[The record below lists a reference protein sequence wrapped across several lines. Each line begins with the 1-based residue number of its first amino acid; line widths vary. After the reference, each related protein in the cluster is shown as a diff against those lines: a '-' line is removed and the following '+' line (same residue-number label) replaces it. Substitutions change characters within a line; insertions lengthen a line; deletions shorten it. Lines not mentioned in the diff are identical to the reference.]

1 MITPVRT
8 RKICNGTGNCTLVQE
23 AARRRAVGLRWEPT
37 PQRLPRPWVRTR
49 EHGARN
55 HVHRRE
61 PLYIRPALLREPD
74 RYPMLPQLDEYTL
87 RRGLGGAR
95 YSFDLARMRFGRARL
110 GTGRQ
115 QVRSRPASGLSQL
128 QKALGQQN
136 YRASPRR

>member
-1 MITPVRT
+1 
-8 RKICNGTGNCTLVQE
+8 
-23 AARRRAVGLRWEPT
+23 VGLRWEPT

-61 PLYIRPALLREPD
+61 PLYISTFDPPCFVNLIDIPCC
-74 RYPMLPQLDEYTL
+74 PSSTSTL

-115 QVRSRPASGLSQL
+115 QVRSHPASGLSQL
-128 QKALGQQN
+128 QKALGQLQSLAPSIATESTLIARAGV
-136 YRASPRR
+136 YRSARLWAR